1 MIKNLLII
9 FSINCFCF
17 SQFLP
22 SDYELEKMSI
32 KEKQSLY
39 DKNKKKPLLATTLNI
54 IPTLGYSY
62 IDEWETGIVLLET
75 KLSLLSSAY
84 LAREQGWKTGEAIFK
99 TFAIIMHVYEHID
112 VYNKTHK
119 YYEKLYTKIFK
130 KKNDKFSLLIF
141 PTLNGAKLNINYK
154 F

>member
-1 MIKNLLII
+1 
-9 FSINCFCF
+9 
-17 SQFLP
+17 
-22 SDYELEKMSI
+22 MSI

-62 IDEWETGIVLLET
+62 IDEWETGIVLLES

-112 VYNKTHK
+112 
-119 YYEKLYTKIFK
+119 
-130 KKNDKFSLLIF
+130 S
-141 PTLNGAKLNINYK
+141 
-154 F
+154 

>member
-54 IPTLGYSY
+54 IPTLG
-62 IDEWETGIVLLET
+62 
-75 KLSLLSSAY
+75 
-84 LAREQGWKTGEAIFK
+84 
-99 TFAIIMHVYEHID
+99 
-112 VYNKTHK
+112 
-119 YYEKLYTKIFK
+119 
-130 KKNDKFSLLIF
+130 
-141 PTLNGAKLNINYK
+141 
-154 F
+154 